1 MQGMAEVL
9 DSGDDFVA
17 IRGAE
22 KIALVAQVLAS
33 VPQEQSAVLNV
44 TRREHKL
51 KRTITFSL
59 RPSEPNRRT
68 SCE

>member
-1 MQGMAEVL
+1 VQRFIQRFGCAVYSLPIMLMQGMAEVL

-33 VPQEQSAVLNV
+33 VPQE
-44 TRREHKL
+44 
-51 KRTITFSL
+51 
-59 RPSEPNRRT
+59 
-68 SCE
+68 